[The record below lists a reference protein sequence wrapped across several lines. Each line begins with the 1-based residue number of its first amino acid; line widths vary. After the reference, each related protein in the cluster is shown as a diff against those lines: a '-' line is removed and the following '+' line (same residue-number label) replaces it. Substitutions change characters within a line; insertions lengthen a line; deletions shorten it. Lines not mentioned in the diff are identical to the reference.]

1 MPDDD
6 DDDDDDDDADDDDK
20 LVLIVTVLFNVPFSD
35 LSVRLFAAFFCT
47 II

>member
-6 DDDDDDDDADDDDK
+6 DDDDDDDDNVDK
-20 LVLIVTVLFNVPFSD
+20 LVLIVTVLFNVPFSG
-35 LSVRLFAAFFCT
+35 LSIRLFAAFFCT

>member
-6 DDDDDDDDADDDDK
+6 DDDDDDDDNVDK
-20 LVLIVTVLFNVPFSD
+20 LVLIVTVLFNVPFSG
-35 LSVRLFAAFFCT
+35 LCIRLFAAFFCT